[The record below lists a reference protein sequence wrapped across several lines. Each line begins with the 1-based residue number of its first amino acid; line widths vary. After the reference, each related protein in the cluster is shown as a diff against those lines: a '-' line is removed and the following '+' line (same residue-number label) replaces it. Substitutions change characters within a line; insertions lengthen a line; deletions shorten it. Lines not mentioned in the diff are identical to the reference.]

1 MSDHERAAT
10 IAPLVAD
17 SLAHNQ
23 RTLSSI
29 RQLSSPLLG
38 LCAGA
43 LCLESTSGFLFYLV
57 GTLLTS
63 LLVYLGPA
71 QRQPER
77 FFGGVAQQQEGAA
90 KGISWGMVWEVVA
103 GGLGIEALMGF
114 VMAWTL
120 VFNLVGT

>member
-1 MSDHERAAT
+1 MDPQHAAT
-10 IAPLVAD
+10 VAPIVSE

-23 RTLSSI
+23 RTISNI
-29 RQLSSPLLG
+29 RQLASPLLG

-43 LCLESTSGFLFYLV
+43 LCLESTVGFLFYLG

-63 LLVYLGPA
+63 LLIYLGPA
-71 QRQPER
+71 DRQLEK
-77 FFGGVAQQQEGAA
+77 FFGSGPRAEGD
-90 KGISWGMVWEVVA
+90 KGIRWEVIWEVTM
-103 GGLGIEALMGF
+103 GGVGIEAIMGF